1 VSIEVLTIILLVGF
15 MGLLALGLPL
25 AFITGGLGVALAI
38 YLGGVP
44 MLHLVVS
51 RVFNLMGSY
60 TMVAVPM
67 FILMAAMLERSGIAE
82 DLYGALHQWMGPV
95 PGGLASATV
104 LACTVMAAM
113 TGIIGA
119 GVVTMGLVALPA
131 MLHRNYDKK
140 LAMGC
145 IMAGGSLGTLIPPS
159 VVLIVYGLQ
168 ANVSIGKLFLGGI
181 TPGILLSVMFVTY
194 ITVIGFLRPH
204 LCPALPKDQRAGSL
218 LQKLAYSKFLLLPG
232 LLIVAVL
239 GSIYLG
245 ITSISEASGIGALG
259 AMVCAA
265 LHRRLTW
272 RNLKDS
278 LFTTMKISA
287 MVMWLFFGAS
297 TFVAA
302 YTRAGGSELIQNLV
316 LGSGLGPWGIVILT
330 QVIFIVL
337 GMFLDWLGILLL
349 AMPLFVPMIVELG
362 FDPIWYGVIFVM
374 NMQMAYLSP
383 PFGGALFYMKGVAPP
398 DIKMSD
404 VIASVWPFLAM
415 QLIGLILVMIFPQIA
430 MWIPRRMGV

>member
-1 VSIEVLTIILLVGF
+1 MSIEVLSLILLVGF

-25 AFITGGLGVALAI
+25 AFITGGLGVALTL

-104 LACTVMAAM
+104 LACTVMEAM

-131 MLHRNYDKK
+131 MLRRNYDKK

-181 TPGILLSVMFVTY
+181 TP
-194 ITVIGFLRPH
+194 
-204 LCPALPKDQRAGSL
+204 
-218 LQKLAYSKFLLLPG
+218 
-232 LLIVAVL
+232 
-239 GSIYLG
+239 
-245 ITSISEASGIGALG
+245 
-259 AMVCAA
+259 
-265 LHRRLTW
+265 
-272 RNLKDS
+272 
-278 LFTTMKISA
+278 
-287 MVMWLFFGAS
+287 
-297 TFVAA
+297 
-302 YTRAGGSELIQNLV
+302 
-316 LGSGLGPWGIVILT
+316 
-330 QVIFIVL
+330 
-337 GMFLDWLGILLL
+337 
-349 AMPLFVPMIVELG
+349 
-362 FDPIWYGVIFVM
+362 
-374 NMQMAYLSP
+374 
-383 PFGGALFYMKGVAPP
+383 
-398 DIKMSD
+398 
-404 VIASVWPFLAM
+404 
-415 QLIGLILVMIFPQIA
+415 
-430 MWIPRRMGV
+430 